1 MKRSVGEIAKWLGIS
16 GRTLHYY
23 DEIGLLKPSEVTPV
37 GYRYYDE
44 GDIQRLQQILF
55 YRELEFSL
63 KEIAAILSSPDH
75 DQKGALKKH
84 RELLLL
90 KRRHLDELISL
101 VENTLEGADM
111 KTKAITA
118 AEIDAVK
125 KQYADEAR
133 ERWGMTTAYA
143 ESEAKYASYDEEEK
157 IALGGEA
164 SAIFAAFAG
173 LSQLPPDHPEAQAL
187 VAKWQDYI
195 TKYHYVCT
203 KEILA
208 GLGAMYVGDERFKTN
223 LDAYGQGT
231 AAFMAAAINVYCGER
246 AK

>member
-23 DEIGLLKPSEVTPV
+23 DEIGLLKPSEVTPA

-44 GDIQRLQQILF
+44 DDLRRLQQILF

-63 KEIAAILSSPDH
+63 RDIAAILSSPDH
-75 DQKGALKKH
+75 DQKGALEKH

-111 KTKAITA
+111 KTKAMTA
-118 AEIDAVK
+118 DEIDAVK

-133 ERWGMTTAYA
+133 QRWGTTTAYA
-143 ESEAKYASYDEEEK
+143 ESETKYASYNEEEK
-157 IALGGEA
+157 IALGEEA
-164 SAIFAAFAG
+164 SAIFAAFAA
-173 LSQLPPDHPEAQAL
+173 LRQLPPDHPEAQTL
-187 VAKWQDYI
+187 VAKWRDYI
-195 TKYHYVCT
+195 TKHHYACS
-203 KEILA
+203 KEILT
-208 GLGAMYVGDERFKTN
+208 GLGAMYVADERFKAN

-231 AAFMAAAINVYCGER
+231 AAFMAAAIAIYCS
-246 AK
+246 